1 MLKEK
6 STDKVK
12 IFKALGNET
21 RLNILL
27 WLKEPQKNFEPQ
39 IHLSIMDDFQEGV
52 CVGTIR
58 KKAGLSQS
66 TISGFLSILE
76 EAELVESRNIGQYT
90 YFRRNEKTIKEIAE
104 WMKIEL

>member
-1 MLKEK
+1 M
-6 STDKVK
+6 DKVK

-27 WLKEPQKNFEPQ
+27 WLKDPQKNFDPQ
-39 IHLSIMDDFQEGV
+39 IHLSVMDDFQEGV
-52 CVGTIR
+52 CVCAIR
-58 KKAGLSQS
+58 KVTGLSQS

-76 EAELVESRNIGQYT
+76 GAELVESRNIGQYT

>member
-1 MLKEK
+1 M
-6 STDKVK
+6 DKVK

-76 EAELVESRNIGQYT
+76 EAELV
-90 YFRRNEKTIKEIAE
+90 
-104 WMKIEL
+104 

>member
-1 MLKEK
+1 MIDIVE
-6 STDKVK
+6 
-12 IFKALGNET
+12 IFKALGDET